1 MTAILDELCGEL
13 RNYFVRSVHGGTF
26 TIDGGALLPPDGIQ
40 HGQYYCISGSV
51 FNDGVHRWPEEML
64 TDETFDGEIWF
75 MAVPPGFVELASH
88 VAEYRSKWDELTA
101 AGKWSGYQS
110 ESFEGYSYSLPSD
123 APPELR
129 EMAARILAGK
139 RRYRKV

>member
-1 MTAILDELCGEL
+1 MTAILDALCGEL
-13 RNYFVRSVHGGTF
+13 RNYFVRSVHSGTF
-26 TIDGGALLPPDGIQ
+26 TVVGGALLPPDGLMS
-40 HGQYYCISGSV
+40 GQYYCISGSV
-51 FNDGVHRWPEEML
+51 FNDGVHRFPDGDM

-75 MAVPPGFVELASH
+75 MAVPPGFLELAQLI
-88 VAEYRSKWDELTA
+88 ADYRAKWDELSA
-101 AGKWSGYQS
+101 AGKWTGYQS

-139 RRYRKV
+139 RRYRKI

>member
-13 RNYFVRSVHGGTF
+13 RNYFVRSVHSGTF

-51 FNDGVHRWPEEML
+51 FNDGVHRWPEETL

-75 MAVPPGFVELASH
+75 MAVPPGFLELASQI
-88 VAEYRSKWDELTA
+88 VQYRSKWDELTA
-101 AGKWSGYQS
+101 AGKFSGYQS

-139 RRYRKV
+139 RRFRKL